1 MGLGKLFFKRET
13 LISAKVIADS
23 INETGQ
29 RLTTFELEFPRMVLC
44 FDRKT
49 EILARLGEKCP
60 RFMSFEEAETLGAD
74 VAQYDKDTGE
84 ISFVQPLVWIQ
95 NRGTHKMVEY
105 DNRLKG
111 RDKFSLS
118 VTDKHRVLVD
128 KRTTGNTWVSEVWEA
143 DKLLTDFPCCKI
155 RQSGLYKG
163 ATYYTAEEI
172 ALMVWFASDGSLS
185 GDKMMFNFV
194 KKRKVVAVKNLLDTL
209 GVAFS
214 EHCYGNYTLIKC
226 NTLSWVHECYDEDGF
241 KKLPEQALY
250 VPTGG
255 WEIVKQALLE
265 SDGSVTNQDFNTTSK
280 TFAEQVQVLTH
291 LNGDVMNLKYYDD
304 GEKLRL
310 YKSRFKT
317 RNNHIL
323 LRKDNTFFKEV
334 MLEDTVFCVN
344 VPTSFIVVRRDG
356 IVHISGNCE
365 VNTHGAIEKNTSSS
379 RAIPVSKMLDHILE
393 QNLKPIY
400 FGSKKSGM
408 QAGNELTGEGLDF
421 VKCVW
426 GSSLESAVEYAEML
440 DKAGVAKEV
449 TNRITEPYQLIKAV
463 WSATDWENWFNLRLE
478 KDADPNICMLAY
490 KMYEA
495 LSKSKPTLLK
505 KGEYHLPYVGKYD
518 IPVVYSDLGGYEYET
533 GYNVFYYDKESD
545 HTIEH
550 CLTLEEA
557 IKYSVASCAQVS
569 YRSEG
574 MTLDKAEKI
583 WNMLVK
589 SEVVHASP
597 LTHVATP
604 IVKYNELGYVREN
617 CKEPE
622 SWEQGV
628 THMRRDGTLC
638 SGRFAGFIQQRHL
651 IENNTCYS
659 FDFKSR
665 METFE

>member
-1 MGLGKLFFKRET
+1 MSLGKSLFKRET
-13 LISAKVIADS
+13 LITAKVIADS

-29 RLTTFELEFPRMVLC
+29 RLTTFELEFPRL
-44 FDRKT
+44 
-49 EILARLGEKCP
+49 IL
-60 RFMSFEEAETLGAD
+60 
-74 VAQYDKDTGE
+74 
-84 ISFVQPLVWIQ
+84 
-95 NRGTHKMVEY
+95 
-105 DNRLKG
+105 
-111 RDKFSLS
+111 
-118 VTDKHRVLVD
+118 
-128 KRTTGNTWVSEVWEA
+128 SE
-143 DKLLTDFPCCKI
+143 C
-155 RQSGLYKG
+155 
-163 ATYYTAEEI
+163 
-172 ALMVWFASDGSLS
+172 
-185 GDKMMFNFV
+185 
-194 KKRKVVAVKNLLDTL
+194 
-209 GVAFS
+209 
-214 EHCYGNYTLIKC
+214 
-226 NTLSWVHECYDEDGF
+226 
-241 KKLPEQALY
+241 
-250 VPTGG
+250 
-255 WEIVKQALLE
+255 
-265 SDGSVTNQDFNTTSK
+265 
-280 TFAEQVQVLTH
+280 
-291 LNGDVMNLKYYDD
+291 
-304 GEKLRL
+304 
-310 YKSRFKT
+310 
-317 RNNHIL
+317 
-323 LRKDNTFFKEV
+323 
-334 MLEDTVFCVN
+334 
-344 VPTSFIVVRRDG
+344 
-356 IVHISGNCE
+356 
-365 VNTHGAIEKNTSSS
+365 NTHGAIEKNTSSS

-408 QAGNELTGEGLDF
+408 QAGDELTGEGLDF

-426 GSSLESAVEYAEML
+426 GSSLESAVEYAKML

-495 LSKSKPTLLK
+495 MSKSVPVLLK

-518 IPVVYSDLGGYEYET
+518 IPVAYSDLGGYEYET
-533 GYNVFYYDKESD
+533 GYNVFYYDKERD

-604 IVKYNELGYVREN
+604 ISKEIEIEN
-617 CKEPE
+617 SDYQTIGFINRIGNP
-622 SWEQGV
+622 STWEEGV

-651 IENNTCYS
+651 IENNTCWNFNFEDRMKS
-659 FDFKSR
+659 F
-665 METFE
+665 E

>member
-1 MGLGKLFFKRET
+1 MSLNKRFFERET
-13 LISAKVIADS
+13 LITAKVIADS

-29 RLTTFELEFPRMVLC
+29 RLTTFELEFPRL
-44 FDRKT
+44 
-49 EILARLGEKCP
+49 IL
-60 RFMSFEEAETLGAD
+60 
-74 VAQYDKDTGE
+74 
-84 ISFVQPLVWIQ
+84 
-95 NRGTHKMVEY
+95 
-105 DNRLKG
+105 
-111 RDKFSLS
+111 
-118 VTDKHRVLVD
+118 
-128 KRTTGNTWVSEVWEA
+128 SE
-143 DKLLTDFPCCKI
+143 C
-155 RQSGLYKG
+155 
-163 ATYYTAEEI
+163 
-172 ALMVWFASDGSLS
+172 
-185 GDKMMFNFV
+185 
-194 KKRKVVAVKNLLDTL
+194 
-209 GVAFS
+209 
-214 EHCYGNYTLIKC
+214 
-226 NTLSWVHECYDEDGF
+226 
-241 KKLPEQALY
+241 
-250 VPTGG
+250 
-255 WEIVKQALLE
+255 
-265 SDGSVTNQDFNTTSK
+265 
-280 TFAEQVQVLTH
+280 
-291 LNGDVMNLKYYDD
+291 
-304 GEKLRL
+304 
-310 YKSRFKT
+310 
-317 RNNHIL
+317 
-323 LRKDNTFFKEV
+323 
-334 MLEDTVFCVN
+334 
-344 VPTSFIVVRRDG
+344 
-356 IVHISGNCE
+356 
-365 VNTHGAIEKNTSSS
+365 NTHGAIEKNTSSS

-426 GSSLESAVEYAEML
+426 EDSLEKAVFYANQL
-440 DKAGVAKEV
+440 DALGVAKEV

-495 LSKSKPTLLK
+495 MSKSVPVLLK

-518 IPVVYSDLGGYEYET
+518 IPVAYSDLGGYEYET
-533 GYNVFYYDKESD
+533 GYNVFYYDKECD

-604 IVKYNELGYVREN
+604 ISKEIEIEN
-617 CKEPE
+617 SDYQTIGFINRIGDP
-622 SWEQGV
+622 STWEQGV

-638 SGRFAGFIQQRHL
+638 SGRFAGWIQKRHL

>member
-1 MGLGKLFFKRET
+1 MSLDKEFFKRET

-29 RLTTFELEFPRMVLC
+29 RLTTFELEFPRL
-44 FDRKT
+44 
-49 EILARLGEKCP
+49 IL
-60 RFMSFEEAETLGAD
+60 
-74 VAQYDKDTGE
+74 
-84 ISFVQPLVWIQ
+84 
-95 NRGTHKMVEY
+95 
-105 DNRLKG
+105 
-111 RDKFSLS
+111 
-118 VTDKHRVLVD
+118 
-128 KRTTGNTWVSEVWEA
+128 SE
-143 DKLLTDFPCCKI
+143 C
-155 RQSGLYKG
+155 
-163 ATYYTAEEI
+163 
-172 ALMVWFASDGSLS
+172 
-185 GDKMMFNFV
+185 
-194 KKRKVVAVKNLLDTL
+194 
-209 GVAFS
+209 
-214 EHCYGNYTLIKC
+214 
-226 NTLSWVHECYDEDGF
+226 
-241 KKLPEQALY
+241 
-250 VPTGG
+250 
-255 WEIVKQALLE
+255 
-265 SDGSVTNQDFNTTSK
+265 
-280 TFAEQVQVLTH
+280 
-291 LNGDVMNLKYYDD
+291 
-304 GEKLRL
+304 
-310 YKSRFKT
+310 
-317 RNNHIL
+317 
-323 LRKDNTFFKEV
+323 
-334 MLEDTVFCVN
+334 
-344 VPTSFIVVRRDG
+344 
-356 IVHISGNCE
+356 
-365 VNTHGAIEKNTSSS
+365 NTHGAIEKNTSSS

-440 DKAGVAKEV
+440 DKAGAAKEV

-597 LTHVATP
+597 LTHIATP

>member
-1 MGLGKLFFKRET
+1 MSLDKEFFKRET
-13 LISAKVIADS
+13 LITAKVIADS

-29 RLTTFELEFPRMVLC
+29 RLTTFELEFPRL
-44 FDRKT
+44 
-49 EILARLGEKCP
+49 IL
-60 RFMSFEEAETLGAD
+60 
-74 VAQYDKDTGE
+74 
-84 ISFVQPLVWIQ
+84 
-95 NRGTHKMVEY
+95 
-105 DNRLKG
+105 
-111 RDKFSLS
+111 
-118 VTDKHRVLVD
+118 
-128 KRTTGNTWVSEVWEA
+128 SE
-143 DKLLTDFPCCKI
+143 C
-155 RQSGLYKG
+155 
-163 ATYYTAEEI
+163 
-172 ALMVWFASDGSLS
+172 
-185 GDKMMFNFV
+185 
-194 KKRKVVAVKNLLDTL
+194 
-209 GVAFS
+209 
-214 EHCYGNYTLIKC
+214 
-226 NTLSWVHECYDEDGF
+226 
-241 KKLPEQALY
+241 
-250 VPTGG
+250 
-255 WEIVKQALLE
+255 
-265 SDGSVTNQDFNTTSK
+265 
-280 TFAEQVQVLTH
+280 
-291 LNGDVMNLKYYDD
+291 
-304 GEKLRL
+304 
-310 YKSRFKT
+310 
-317 RNNHIL
+317 
-323 LRKDNTFFKEV
+323 
-334 MLEDTVFCVN
+334 
-344 VPTSFIVVRRDG
+344 
-356 IVHISGNCE
+356 
-365 VNTHGAIEKNTSSS
+365 NTHGAIEKNTSSS
-379 RAIPVSKMLDHILE
+379 RAIPVAKMLAHILE

-463 WSATDWENWFNLRLE
+463 WSATDWDNWFNLRLE

-495 LSKSKPTLLK
+495 MSKSKPTLLK

-518 IPVVYSDLGGYEYET
+518 IPVAYSDLGGYEYET
-533 GYNVFYYDKESD
+533 GYNVFYYDKECD

-604 IVKYNELGYVREN
+604 ISKEIEIEN
-617 CKEPE
+617 SDYQTIGFINRIGNP
-622 SWEQGV
+622 STWEQGV

-651 IENNTCYS
+651 IENNTCWS
-659 FDFKSR
+659 FDYETRMKS
-665 METFE
+665 FE

>member
-1 MGLGKLFFKRET
+1 MSLNKSFFERET
-13 LISAKVIADS
+13 LITAKVIADS

-29 RLTTFELEFPRMVLC
+29 RLTTFELEFPRL
-44 FDRKT
+44 
-49 EILARLGEKCP
+49 IL
-60 RFMSFEEAETLGAD
+60 
-74 VAQYDKDTGE
+74 
-84 ISFVQPLVWIQ
+84 
-95 NRGTHKMVEY
+95 
-105 DNRLKG
+105 
-111 RDKFSLS
+111 
-118 VTDKHRVLVD
+118 
-128 KRTTGNTWVSEVWEA
+128 SE
-143 DKLLTDFPCCKI
+143 C
-155 RQSGLYKG
+155 
-163 ATYYTAEEI
+163 
-172 ALMVWFASDGSLS
+172 
-185 GDKMMFNFV
+185 
-194 KKRKVVAVKNLLDTL
+194 
-209 GVAFS
+209 
-214 EHCYGNYTLIKC
+214 
-226 NTLSWVHECYDEDGF
+226 
-241 KKLPEQALY
+241 
-250 VPTGG
+250 
-255 WEIVKQALLE
+255 
-265 SDGSVTNQDFNTTSK
+265 
-280 TFAEQVQVLTH
+280 
-291 LNGDVMNLKYYDD
+291 
-304 GEKLRL
+304 
-310 YKSRFKT
+310 
-317 RNNHIL
+317 
-323 LRKDNTFFKEV
+323 
-334 MLEDTVFCVN
+334 
-344 VPTSFIVVRRDG
+344 
-356 IVHISGNCE
+356 
-365 VNTHGAIEKNTSSS
+365 NTHGAIEKNTSSS

-408 QAGNELTGEGLDF
+408 QAGNELTDEELDF

-495 LSKSKPTLLK
+495 MSKSVPVLLK

-518 IPVVYSDLGGYEYET
+518 IPVAYSDLGGYEYET
-533 GYNVFYYDKESD
+533 GYNVFYYDKERY

-604 IVKYNELGYVREN
+604 ISKEIEIEN
-617 CKEPE
+617 SDYQTIGFINRIGNP
-622 SWEQGV
+622 STWEEGV

-651 IENNTCYS
+651 IENNTCWNFNFEDRMKS
-659 FDFKSR
+659 F
-665 METFE
+665 E

>member
-1 MGLGKLFFKRET
+1 MSLNKWFFERET
-13 LISAKVIADS
+13 LITAKVIADS

-29 RLTTFELEFPRMVLC
+29 RLTTFELEFPRL
-44 FDRKT
+44 
-49 EILARLGEKCP
+49 IL
-60 RFMSFEEAETLGAD
+60 
-74 VAQYDKDTGE
+74 
-84 ISFVQPLVWIQ
+84 
-95 NRGTHKMVEY
+95 
-105 DNRLKG
+105 
-111 RDKFSLS
+111 
-118 VTDKHRVLVD
+118 
-128 KRTTGNTWVSEVWEA
+128 SE
-143 DKLLTDFPCCKI
+143 C
-155 RQSGLYKG
+155 
-163 ATYYTAEEI
+163 
-172 ALMVWFASDGSLS
+172 
-185 GDKMMFNFV
+185 
-194 KKRKVVAVKNLLDTL
+194 
-209 GVAFS
+209 
-214 EHCYGNYTLIKC
+214 
-226 NTLSWVHECYDEDGF
+226 
-241 KKLPEQALY
+241 
-250 VPTGG
+250 
-255 WEIVKQALLE
+255 
-265 SDGSVTNQDFNTTSK
+265 
-280 TFAEQVQVLTH
+280 
-291 LNGDVMNLKYYDD
+291 
-304 GEKLRL
+304 
-310 YKSRFKT
+310 
-317 RNNHIL
+317 
-323 LRKDNTFFKEV
+323 
-334 MLEDTVFCVN
+334 
-344 VPTSFIVVRRDG
+344 
-356 IVHISGNCE
+356 
-365 VNTHGAIEKNTSSS
+365 NTHGAIEKNTSSS

-463 WSATDWENWFNLRLE
+463 WSATDWENFFNLRLE

-495 LSKSKPTLLK
+495 MSKSVPVLLK

-518 IPVVYSDLGGYEYET
+518 IPVAYSDLGGYEYET
-533 GYNVFYYDKESD
+533 GYNVFYYDKECD

-550 CLTLEEA
+550 CLTLDEA

-604 IVKYNELGYVREN
+604 ISKEIEIEN
-617 CKEPE
+617 SDYQTIGFINRIGNP
-622 SWEQGV
+622 STWEEGV

-638 SGRFAGFIQQRHL
+638 SGRFAGWIQKRHL

>member
-1 MGLGKLFFKRET
+1 MSLNKLFFKRET
-13 LISAKVIADS
+13 LITATVIADS

-29 RLTTFELEFPRMVLC
+29 RLTTFELEFPRL
-44 FDRKT
+44 
-49 EILARLGEKCP
+49 IL
-60 RFMSFEEAETLGAD
+60 
-74 VAQYDKDTGE
+74 
-84 ISFVQPLVWIQ
+84 
-95 NRGTHKMVEY
+95 
-105 DNRLKG
+105 
-111 RDKFSLS
+111 
-118 VTDKHRVLVD
+118 
-128 KRTTGNTWVSEVWEA
+128 SE
-143 DKLLTDFPCCKI
+143 C
-155 RQSGLYKG
+155 
-163 ATYYTAEEI
+163 
-172 ALMVWFASDGSLS
+172 
-185 GDKMMFNFV
+185 
-194 KKRKVVAVKNLLDTL
+194 
-209 GVAFS
+209 
-214 EHCYGNYTLIKC
+214 
-226 NTLSWVHECYDEDGF
+226 
-241 KKLPEQALY
+241 
-250 VPTGG
+250 
-255 WEIVKQALLE
+255 
-265 SDGSVTNQDFNTTSK
+265 
-280 TFAEQVQVLTH
+280 
-291 LNGDVMNLKYYDD
+291 
-304 GEKLRL
+304 
-310 YKSRFKT
+310 
-317 RNNHIL
+317 
-323 LRKDNTFFKEV
+323 
-334 MLEDTVFCVN
+334 
-344 VPTSFIVVRRDG
+344 
-356 IVHISGNCE
+356 
-365 VNTHGAIEKNTSSS
+365 NTHGAIEKNTSSS

-463 WSATDWENWFNLRLE
+463 WSATDWENFFNLRLE

-495 LSKSKPTLLK
+495 MSKSVPVLLK

-518 IPVVYSDLGGYEYET
+518 IPVAYSDLGGYEYET
-533 GYNVFYYDKESD
+533 GYNVFYYDKERD

-604 IVKYNELGYVREN
+604 IVEYVDYFDPDDLDTGYEVNLPHR
-617 CKEPE
+617 PD

-638 SGRFAGFIQQRHL
+638 SGRFAGWIQKRHL